1 MVIFLMKVA
10 GLPTNIDFLIKLA
23 SHRAFQNG
31 EVETHFIE
39 RYKDDLFID
48 GANSIS
54 AQEAESASKHAAS
67 IVAACICQK
76 ELATLKDKAS
86 GEY

>member
-1 MVIFLMKVA
+1 MKVA
-10 GLPTNIDFLIKLA
+10 GLPTNIDFIIKLA

-48 GANSIS
+48 GSNSIS
-54 AQEAESASKHAAS
+54 VEKAESAAKHAAS
-67 IVAACICQK
+67 IVAACICQN
-76 ELATLKDKAS
+76 ELATLKDKAP